1 MINKDMPMN
10 RELRA
15 AHDQSQVRFSVN
27 VSPLRDR
34 QLLCRQRLR
43 RQARR
48 LQRQRRLFALPDV
61 RVSLTHSG
69 MKFQGEPFKHI
80 QKGFATFYP
89 FMWQMIIFLFR
100 IPRNATICSL
110 QKVRGSITF
119 HQPPKK
125 ASLINQLLVK
135 KSQRWQYL
143 NRYYR
148 RLYLYIYKC
157 YDHRPYRSVVMIH

>member
-15 AHDQSQVRFSVN
+15 AHD
-27 VSPLRDR
+27 
-34 QLLCRQRLR
+34 
-43 RQARR
+43 
-48 LQRQRRLFALPDV
+48 
-61 RVSLTHSG
+61 THSG

-119 HQPPKK
+119 HQTPKK

-135 KSQRWQYL
+135 KISKKAKSKPVL
-143 NRYYR
+143 
-148 RLYLYIYKC
+148 
-157 YDHRPYRSVVMIH
+157 